1 VIGKTVSHYRI
12 LAKLGEGGMGVVYKA
27 EDFKLKRT
35 VALKF
40 LPAGSTRD
48 PEAKE
53 RFVREAQAASAL
65 EHPNICNIH
74 EIDETE
80 DGQLFIAM
88 ACYEG
93 ESLREKIA
101 RGPLKL
107 EEALDIAAQVALG
120 LAKAHEHGIVHRD
133 IKPANILMTDDGRA
147 QIVDFGLAKLA
158 HEPGLT
164 RMGSTT
170 GTIAYMSPEQTRGE
184 DVDSRT
190 DIWSL
195 GVVLYEM
202 VTGRRPFRG
211 DHEHAILYS
220 VINEQ
225 PEPMTALR
233 TAVPKELE
241 RICGKAM
248 AKRPGERY
256 QHVDDMMVDLKA
268 LAKTLDDRTRVAP
281 AKPVEGEPPGR
292 AERALAAPG
301 RAGVRSAVGGRRPA
315 LLKTLWIP
323 AVIVVAAILAFFV
336 LRPRLFEG
344 VPVGDPTPVIVI
356 SFENQTGDPAYD
368 YLREAI
374 PNLLITNLERSKY
387 LQVTTWERLHDL
399 LAQLGRKDVTFIDRE
414 LGFELCRMEGVDAIV
429 LGSFTKAGEIFATDV
444 KVLDVSTKSLLGSA
458 NSKGEGVGSILQSQ
472 IDELSREISRNVGVP
487 ERAVEADRPLVVDV
501 TTSSMD
507 AYNLFLQGR
516 AYYDKLYWEEAR
528 QSLERAVEIDP
539 TFAAAYLYLGWT
551 HWELGN
557 VDRRN
562 EAFEIAKRL
571 ASKATEREK
580 LLIEGSYALVVE
592 KEEGEALRV
601 LLLARDSF
609 PRDKLVNEMLGWAY
623 GWYGQYDE
631 AIAVWNRYLELV
643 PNDGEI
649 LNRLAYAYAAVGDLG
664 RALECA
670 ERYASIL
677 PGDVNPIDTMAEMYF
692 RMGRLDDAV
701 AGYEQVFSIKPGF
714 YSAPWALAY
723 IHALRENYV
732 KATEWVDRYVL
743 IEAPAGGTSGVI
755 GHLGRAFLRSWLGDS
770 DNALS
775 ELATARTIA
784 VELGNKYWEDEAG
797 RAGAWVHYYLGDQ
810 EIGRAFWESWAV
822 ASDEPSYP
830 APESVFLRNVAFFEI
845 ERSFYLGLIDV
856 RQGRT
861 KPARSRLLEIESCLA
876 RDGARYKNWAPL
888 LRDALTAEI
897 LLEEGRYDEVIE
909 VCKGAPLPDA
919 PALVVRHT
927 VPYNFLFRRDT
938 LARAYARGG
947 DLDRAIAEYKRL
959 LTFDPESGDR
969 RLTHPTCHYELA
981 KLYEEK
987 GLSEK
992 AVAEYERFL
1001 EIWKNADEDRPEVV
1015 DARVRLAAL
1024 TGGSA

>member
-12 LAKLGEGGMGVVYKA
+12 LEKLGEGGMGVVYKA
-27 EDFKLKRT
+27 EDTKLKRT

-40 LPAGSTRD
+40 LPPGSTRD
-48 PEAKE
+48 PDAKE

-80 DGQLFIAM
+80 DGRLFIAM

-93 ESLREKIA
+93 ESLQEKIA
-101 RGPLKL
+101 RGSLKL
-107 EEALDIAAQVALG
+107 DEALDIATQVALG
-120 LAKAHEHGIVHRD
+120 LTKAHENGIVHRD

-184 DVDSRT
+184 DVDHRT

-211 DHEHAILYS
+211 DREHAIMYS
-220 VINEQ
+220 VVNEE
-225 PEPMTALR
+225 PEPLTALR
-233 TAVPKELE
+233 SGVPKELE
-241 RICGKAM
+241 RIVGKAM
-248 AKRPGERY
+248 AKRRGERY
-256 QHVDDMMVDLKA
+256 QHVDDMLVDLRTLAKA
-268 LAKTLDDRTRVAP
+268 LDDKTRVAP
-281 AKPVEGEPPGR
+281 ARPVEGEPPGPGD
-292 AERALAAPG
+292 ESLARRGASHPG
-301 RAGVRSAVGGRRPA
+301 EEIGRPG
-315 LLKTLWIP
+315 LLKMLLIP
-323 AVIVVAAILAFFV
+323 AVIVVAAILGFFV
-336 LRPRLFEG
+336 LRPRFFEG

-356 SFENQTGDPAYD
+356 SFENQTGDPTYD

-374 PNLLITNLERSKY
+374 PNLLITNLERSRY
-387 LQVTTWERLHDL
+387 LRVTTWERLHDL
-399 LAQLGRKDVTFIDRE
+399 LKQLAEEDVEFIDRE

-429 LGSFTKAGEIFATDV
+429 LGSFTKAGETFATDV

-458 NSKGEGVGSILQSQ
+458 NSKGEGVASILQSQ
-472 IDELSREISRNVGVP
+472 IDELSRGISRNVGIP
-487 ERAVEADRPLVVDV
+487 ERAVEADRPLVADV

-516 AYYDKLYWEEAR
+516 AYYDKLYWEKAR

-557 VDRRN
+557 VDLRK
-562 EAFEIAKRL
+562 EAFETARQL
-571 ASKATEREK
+571 AGRATERER
-580 LLIEGSYALVVE
+580 LLIEGSYALIVE
-592 KEEGEALRV
+592 REKGEALRV
-601 LLLARDSF
+601 LLLARDRF

-692 RMGRLDDAV
+692 RMGRLDDAL
-701 AGYEQVFSIKPGF
+701 AGYERVHSIKPDF
-714 YSAPWALAY
+714 LSAPWALAY
-723 IHALRENYV
+723 ICALREDYV
-732 KATEWVDRYVL
+732 KATEWVDRYAL
-743 IEAPAGGTSGVI
+743 ISAPAGGTSAAI
-755 GHLGRAFLRSWLGDS
+755 GLHGRAFLHSWLGDS
-770 DNALS
+770 DSALS
-775 ELATARTIA
+775 ELETARTIA
-784 VELGNKYWEDEAG
+784 VEVGNTYWADEAG
-797 RAGAWVHYYLGDQ
+797 RAGAWVHYYLGDP

-830 APESVFLRNVAFFEI
+830 APEWGFLRSVAFFEI

-856 RQGRT
+856 RQGRLE
-861 KPARSRLLEIESCLA
+861 PARSRLSEIESRLA
-876 RDGARYKNWAPL
+876 HGGARYKNWVPL
-888 LRDALTAEI
+888 LRDALRAEI
-897 LLEEGRYDEVIE
+897 LVAEGHFDEAIE
-909 VCKGAPLPDA
+909 VCKEAPLPDA
-919 PALVVRHT
+919 PPLLVRQT

-938 LARAYARGG
+938 LARAYARSG
-947 DLDRAIAEYKRL
+947 DLDKAIAEYERL

-969 RLTHPTCHYELA
+969 RLTHPTCRYELA

-1001 EIWKNADEDRPEVV
+1001 EIWASADDDRPEVV
-1015 DARVRLAAL
+1015 DARARLAAL